1 MDFSWDEVAKALV
14 PVKDYEDLCHRLHQ
28 SLSYP
33 CVRQAYNLTL
43 PALISYTHKLL
54 GGDAR
59 KRYGEYEVRLTGTM
73 KALDQ
78 AGVLDVADLAE
89 KTARRDLLET
99 FTLQSKV
106 EALSTVAVLK
116 YLLYWFI
123 PMDKYMSGLVQGD
136 PDVIAAIK
144 VLGEV
149 GLRTNLAVLQAGL
162 TPTGRRQMAQNTRL
176 TIETIT
182 GLVHRA
188 DFSRLPWASKAT
200 ISNIVGAG
208 YASLGQLADA
218 NPEQLYADFFK
229 YGERIGKN
237 LKLGNEIENSYRI
250 AIIIPRLIQ
259 E

>member
-43 PALISYTHKLL
+43 PALISYTQKLL
-54 GGDAR
+54 GGDTR
-59 KRYGEYEVRLTGTM
+59 RRYGEYEARLIGAM

-78 AGVLDVADLAE
+78 AGVLSMADLTE
-89 KTARRDLLET
+89 KIASRDLLEA

-116 YLLYWFI
+116 YLLYWFV

-136 PDVIAAIK
+136 PEVIVAIK
-144 VLGEV
+144 ALGEA

-162 TPTGRRQMAQNTRL
+162 NSNGRRQMAQNTGL
-176 TIETIT
+176 AIEMIT
-182 GLVHRA
+182 ELVHRA

-200 ISNIVGAG
+200 ISNIIGAG
-208 YASLGQLADA
+208 YASLAQLAVA

-250 AIIIPRLIQ
+250 AKIIPRLIQ